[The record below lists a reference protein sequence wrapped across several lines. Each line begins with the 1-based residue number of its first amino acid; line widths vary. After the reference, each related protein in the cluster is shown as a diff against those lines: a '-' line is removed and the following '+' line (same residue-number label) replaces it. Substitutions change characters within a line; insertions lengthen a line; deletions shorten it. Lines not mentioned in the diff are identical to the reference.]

1 MRLPDLNARQ
11 NRFRATPSRNRH
23 WRIEEY
29 LRRFRQ
35 LPLADALAQEI
46 EQLLC
51 SFDRKGWN
59 NDVSPAFEGLFYR
72 TEEFRD
78 RRAQWFVQPVAIRGF
93 HYDIFGVGRR
103 RGTPQQ
109 QAAGITQVTG
119 KQYTGRMPLLRKLQ
133 KEAGVGVAGFGI
145 AAHFQ
150 TGDRYSEMAQVVK
163 AGKPGLRFA
172 VALTPRQDDLFD
184 LTFVNGSPERS
195 GTHTK

>member
-93 HYDIFGVGRR
+93 HYDIFGVG
-103 RGTPQQ
+103 
-109 QAAGITQVTG
+109 
-119 KQYTGRMPLLRKLQ
+119 
-133 KEAGVGVAGFGI
+133 GVAG
-145 AAHFQ
+145 
-150 TGDRYSEMAQVVK
+150 
-163 AGKPGLRFA
+163 LRSSRRP
-172 VALTPRQDDLFD
+172 ALPK
-184 LTFVNGSPERS
+184 SPENSTLVECPCSESCRKMLAS
-195 GTHTK
+195 E